1 MKLSREEVEHIALLA
16 RIGLSEEEVERFR
29 KELSSIL
36 SYFSRLQEV
45 NTEGV
50 PPTSHV
56 IPLSNVMREDE
67 IAPSLPPEE
76 VLSNAPE
83 VEEGFIKVPPILEG

>member
-36 SYFSRLQEV
+36 AYFSRLQEV
-45 NTEGV
+45 NTEDV

-56 IPLSNVMREDE
+56 IPLSNVMREDK